1 MGASSPTGEMLHQS
15 PRSRPAHEMTPERG
29 DACGGRVLAS
39 RTDKGR
45 AAQGCVRDA
54 VYSETVCG
62 VWSRSTSLLPSM
74 RGIVLEPQGERRTLR
89 LQLSLAG
96 ARVTTQATA
105 GPHLFGAERSRGR
118 LDCGRA
124 APTFERCWSWRMPSP
139 RTAERLAEAI
149 WGYLSFARIA
159 RTSMRGG
166 GVYSRSATG
175 LALHAGTF
183 LERALG
189 AAQGVRRLRLS
200 QAIRFGSGGAC

>member
-1 MGASSPTGEMLHQS
+1 MRWAR
-15 PRSRPAHEMTPERG
+15 PRQPHGSEEGSARLRAGRGLLRDSLRRLEPEHLIATL
-29 DACGGRVLAS
+29 D
-39 RTDKGR
+39 
-45 AAQGCVRDA
+45 
-54 VYSETVCG
+54 EG
-62 VWSRSTSLLPSM
+62 V
-74 RGIVLEPQGERRTLR
+74 VLEPQGERRTLR

-189 AAQGVRRLRLS
+189 AAQGVRRLCLS
-200 QAIRFGSGGAC
+200 QPIRFGSGGAC